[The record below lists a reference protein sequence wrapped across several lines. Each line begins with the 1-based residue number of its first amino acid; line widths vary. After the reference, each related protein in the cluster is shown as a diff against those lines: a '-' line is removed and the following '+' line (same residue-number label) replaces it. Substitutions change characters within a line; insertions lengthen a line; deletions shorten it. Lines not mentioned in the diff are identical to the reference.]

1 MMQGLLT
8 VQIQI
13 PLQGLIIQEKREKV
27 KGASRYLCTLTRN
40 PAAWQGVIGIS
51 FGLKQQAGNRHGG
64 FYVFSLFPDEFVS
77 VPAPACLYRC
87 YSASGTPGATL
98 WISNQ
103 KVEPFPTVLST
114 PKA

>member
-77 VPAPACLYRC
+77 VPALPDC
-87 YSASGTPGATL
+87 YSASGTPGAPL
-98 WISNQ
+98 WITNQ
-103 KVEPFPTVLST
+103 KVEPLPTVLST